1 MDEQPEYPVERR
13 ARLKAQRRARKTDPR
28 RMRVSGKS
36 VFLLQQLT
44 RQRAERA
51 RRRLER
57 RAQGDG

>member
-1 MDEQPEYPVERR
+1 MDEQPEYPVERL

-51 RRRLER
+51 RRRLEQ
-57 RAQGDG
+57 RAQGDA